1 MADGTAVESLT
12 VTSLASPEP
21 CRQLLGGW
29 LIGGPDLLAL
39 SLLNAPFAVNSC
51 RRGCAKGMKKTGAF
65 GTGLAHASWG
75 FAEMSVGE
83 TGFEPAAS
91 CSQSKRATKL
101 RHSPAPQHHSAAWV
115 LSDSNGFDL
124 WTTWAK

>member
-101 RHSPAPQHHSAAWV
+101 RRSPDASQ
-115 LSDSNGFDL
+115 D
-124 WTTWAK
+124 

>member
-91 CSQSKRATKL
+91 CSQSIAVVIAL
-101 RHSPAPQHHSAAWV
+101 QGISSGGLGFGEPCLA
-115 LSDSNGFDL
+115 LS
-124 WTTWAK
+124 